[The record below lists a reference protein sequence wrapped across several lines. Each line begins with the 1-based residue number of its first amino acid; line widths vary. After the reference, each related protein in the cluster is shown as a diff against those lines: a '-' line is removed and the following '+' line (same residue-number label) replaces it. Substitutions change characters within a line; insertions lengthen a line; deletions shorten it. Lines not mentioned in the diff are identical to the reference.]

1 MLQFIECKNVEQN
14 QKFSNIFIVNPSHLL
29 INESVIDV
37 VKTMWML
44 RRLYTLVIVSYS
56 WRL

>member
-14 QKFSNIFIVNPSHLL
+14 QKFSKIFIVNPSHLL
-29 INESVIDV
+29 INQSVIDV

-44 RRLYTLVIVSYS
+44 CRLYSLFIVSYS

>member
-1 MLQFIECKNVEQN
+1 MLQFVEFKNVEQN
-14 QKFSNIFIVNPSHLL
+14 QQFSMIFIVNPSHLL
-29 INESVIDV
+29 INQSVIDV

-44 RRLYTLVIVSYS
+44 CRLYSLVIVSYS